1 MRICILKFV
10 YKDISDVVP
19 SRIEVFGCNEEE
31 TIYTGLAED
40 VPNNIGAM
48 EILSIDTLYTPT
60 TTITLNVND

>member
-1 MRICILKFV
+1 MIMTIYDFV
-10 YKDISDVVP
+10 DFMIDTCQK
-19 SRIEVFGCNEEE
+19 IEVFGCNEEE

>member
-1 MRICILKFV
+1 MTIWDFV
-10 YKDISDVVP
+10 DLMIDTCQK
-19 SRIEVFGCNEEE
+19 IEVFGCNEEE